1 MTATS
6 ETCWNLPHRKHPEAV
21 LDKSVNRVCKAH
33 LHSQVCPDK
42 GTLVP
47 SEDSEETGWQLHGLA
62 PCSSTGP
69 RLAPNPPRSDPGK
82 PLAEPK
88 VDSDSPGPS
97 SKQAEP
103 KGPFCLSQSSF
114 TTG

>member
-1 MTATS
+1 MTA
-6 ETCWNLPHRKHPEAV
+6 ETCWNLSHRKHPEAV
-21 LDKSVNRVCKAH
+21 LDKSANRLCKAH

-47 SEDSEETGWQLHGLA
+47 SKDSEETGWRLHGLA

-69 RLAPNPPRSDPGK
+69 RLAPSTPRS
-82 PLAEPK
+82 EPK
-88 VDSDSPGPS
+88 VDSDSPGPF

-103 KGPFCLSQSSF
+103 KEPFCLSQSSL
-114 TTG
+114 TAG